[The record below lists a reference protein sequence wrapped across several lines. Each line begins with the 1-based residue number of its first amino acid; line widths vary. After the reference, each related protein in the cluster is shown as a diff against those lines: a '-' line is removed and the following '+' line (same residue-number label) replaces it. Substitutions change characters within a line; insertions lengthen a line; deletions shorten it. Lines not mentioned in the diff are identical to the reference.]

1 MPAILAANARNRPAR
16 RGVHGAMKR
25 TAPGIILLL
34 LLAACA
40 APGGAAP
47 SSSSSGDPSA
57 PASGNGGSG
66 DVGHP
71 TGATDAILVVD
82 TAGGF
87 AMPSMVATRVPQLAV
102 YGDGRVIMQ
111 GAQTLEFPGPALPP
125 LIERTM
131 TEEGIQAL
139 LSAIEDTNLFTEDH
153 AFTGAMAVVA
163 DAADTVF
170 TLRTDDREVTVSIY
184 GLGTLDPAMGVPPGV
199 DQGEIQAHG
208 ILGRL
213 NEALMTL
220 DTWIPSDA
228 WESEG
233 WQPYQPDAFR
243 LYVRDVTGEPMDGE
257 LQGQV
262 REWPTDDDPA
272 AFGEEVALFGDGSR
286 CGVVDGEA
294 GTTWLAELS
303 ASNQNTQWTD
313 DGERR
318 FSVLPRPL
326 LPHDEHT
333 CPELAPAG

>member
-1 MPAILAANARNRPAR
+1 
-16 RGVHGAMKR
+16 MKR
-25 TAPGIILLL
+25 TAPGLVLLL

-40 APGGAAP
+40 APGAAAP
-47 SSSSSGDPSA
+47 SSGTAQPSA
-57 PASGNGGSG
+57 PSSEGGGGG
-66 DVGHP
+66 DIAHP
-71 TGATDAILVVD
+71 TGAADPILLVE

-87 AMPSMVATRVPQLAV
+87 AMPSMVAARVPQLAV

-111 GAQTLEFPGPALPP
+111 GVQTLEFPGPALPA

-131 TEEGIQAL
+131 TEDGIQAL
-139 LSAIEDTNLFTEDH
+139 LAAIEDTNLFTEDH

-170 TLRTDDREVTVSIY
+170 TLRTDEGDITVSIY
-184 GLGTLDPAMGVPPGV
+184 GLGTLDPAMGVPPGM
-199 DQGEIQAHG
+199 DQSEIQAHG
-208 ILGRL
+208 LLGRL
-213 NEALMTL
+213 NEALMTV
-220 DTWIPSDA
+220 DAWIGSEG

-233 WQPYQPDAFR
+233 WQPYQPDALR
-243 LYVRDVTGEPMDGE
+243 LYVRDVTGQPMDGGDLE
-257 LQGQV
+257 GQV

-286 CGVVDGEA
+286 CGVVDGDA
-294 GTTWLAELS
+294 GQVWLQELW

-318 FSVLPRPL
+318 FSVLARPL

-333 CPELAPAG
+333 CPELVPAA

>member
-1 MPAILAANARNRPAR
+1 
-16 RGVHGAMKR
+16 MKR
-25 TAPGIILLL
+25 TAPGIALLL

-47 SSSSSGDPSA
+47 SSSSSADPSV
-57 PASGNGGSG
+57 PASEGGG
-66 DVGHP
+66 GDDVGHP

-87 AMPSMVATRVPQLAV
+87 AMPSMVATRVPMLAV

-111 GAQTLEFPGPALPP
+111 GMQTLEFPGPALPP

-131 TEEGIQAL
+131 TEDGIQAL
-139 LSAIEDTNLFTEDH
+139 LSAIEETNLFTEDH

-184 GLGTLDPAMGVPPGV
+184 GLGTLDPAMGIPPGV

-213 NEALMTL
+213 NDALMTL

-233 WQPYQPDAFR
+233 WQPYEPEAFR
-243 LYVRDVTGEPMDGE
+243 LYVRDVTGQPMDGGGD

-272 AFGEEVALFGDGSR
+272 AFGEEVPLFGDGSR

-294 GTTWLAELS
+294 GQLWLAELS
-303 ASNQNTQWTD
+303 VANQNTQWTD

-333 CPELAPAG
+333 CPELVPAG